1 MSENKFLS
9 ILLDTRKNVAAIM
22 IYTALMLL
30 ISPLFPG
37 VTWFRLGDFTLD
49 VVNFYHTIM
58 IPLALLIIL
67 VTARVFSL
75 PKIIQKLMNIS
86 TYPVLI
92 FSVIGLVLFYPTAS
106 SMVLA
111 DEIAQGVRDVIV
123 VLAAVLLVI
132 GLLMYPFKNKNDF
145 KNTWGAYIVVLLA
158 SIAASIAGFVGMI
171 LEWGNVNNGYSSL
184 AFFQNY
190 VDSIGGTST
199 FLGNA
204 WTMHSHMI
212 PPAIMGGLVGLTT
225 VIFGYQK
232 LSKGYRTIV
241 NLGLV
246 VSIIG
251 IISMSSLYWIS
262 TFGTYVIPA
271 VFVSGAGGA
280 NGLALDDTQTGLI
293 GIGAIIAIFGLVKTL
308 NSSKGGK
315 YIQVATMGTWV
326 GAVAAMFGIGFL
338 IEFNEV
344 YYGFGDPTQ
353 GAGALYDQ
361 AFSDGHLLYIF
372 LMLIIGA
379 TFFVTLYYYGKTAEK
394 SLRLPAYLGIS
405 GIVLGFVGLQ
415 VYTMD
420 LSWYVEAIGLWL
432 LFLSFV
438 AVAIPILKVKEPETI
453 SAT

>member
-1 MSENKFLS
+1 MSENKLLS
-9 ILLDTRKNVAAIM
+9 ILLDTKKNVAAIM

-86 TYPVLI
+86 TYPVLL

-106 SMVLA
+106 SIVLA
-111 DEIAQGVRDVIV
+111 DEVAQGVRDIIV

-145 KNTWGAYIVVLLA
+145 KSMWGAYIVVLLA
-158 SIAASIAGFVGMI
+158 SIAASIAGFIGMI

-190 VDSIGGTST
+190 VNSIGGTST

-212 PPAIMGGLVGLTT
+212 PPAIMGGLVGLTA
-225 VIFGYQK
+225 VIFGYQR
-232 LSKGYRTIV
+232 LSKGYRMIV

-246 VSIIG
+246 VSTIG

-293 GIGAIIAIFGLVKTL
+293 GIGAIIAIVGLVKTL
-308 NSSKGGK
+308 DSAKGGK
-315 YIQVATMGTWV
+315 YIQIATMGTWV

-394 SLRLPAYLGIS
+394 SLRLPAYFGIS

-415 VYTMD
+415 VYVID

-438 AVAIPILKVKEPETI
+438 AVAIPILKVKEPKSN
-453 SAT
+453 SAS

>member
-86 TYPVLI
+86 TYPVLL

-106 SMVLA
+106 SIVLA
-111 DEIAQGVRDVIV
+111 DEVAQGVRDIIV

-145 KNTWGAYIVVLLA
+145 KSMWGAYIVVLLA
-158 SIAASIAGFVGMI
+158 SIAASIAGFIGMI

-190 VDSIGGTST
+190 VNSIGGTST

-212 PPAIMGGLVGLTT
+212 PPAIMGGLVGLTA
-225 VIFGYQK
+225 VIFGYQR

-246 VSIIG
+246 VSTIG
-251 IISMSSLYWIS
+251 IVSMSSLYWIS

-293 GIGAIIAIFGLVKTL
+293 GIGAIIAIVGLVKTL
-308 NSSKGGK
+308 DSAKGGK
-315 YIQVATMGTWV
+315 CIQIATMGTWV

-372 LMLIIGA
+372 LMLIIAA

-394 SLRLPAYLGIS
+394 SLRLPAYFGIS

-415 VYTMD
+415 VYVID

-438 AVAIPILKVKEPETI
+438 AVAIPILKVKEPKSN
-453 SAT
+453 SAS